1 MKKKVFLLALGLL
14 LLGNSLK
21 AQTSMTVPYGSFE
34 QWSSHPGYSASL
46 MGLSVPIYDTF
57 STPTGWNHLAY
68 PVSGTYSIVPG
79 LSVTINTAIPLVK
92 ASRETGT
99 VPDGTKAVRLQTI
112 MLEDIVNANVY
123 SILSTTLDSTLTQTV
138 FPSVLSTGE
147 VDLETFLPIVT
158 NLLSNMDSVQQIL
171 SSLAL
176 MDVNELI
183 TGGIALGAFE
193 PSRLTGNYKYHSAT
207 TGDNGGVLMLGTHY
221 NTTTQQRDVVGGGA
235 NISLT
240 DITNYTPFTVN
251 YLSLHEL
258 DASFPLQAPDSLIII
273 ILSSASDSMQQ
284 GSYLCLDN
292 LVLWHDTVEITEPD
306 TCAAI
311 ASLTATPDI
320 HEAVINW
327 SATDVV
333 DGYELHYG
341 TAGFTPGGG
350 NQILLTNNTAS
361 LAGLAANTLYDVY
374 VRTRCT
380 DSIYGEWA
388 SLQFQTNPDTC
399 ASVHDLRIENQVYDA
414 FPEYAMNW
422 YSYSRVDYWEIEYGP
437 QGFEPG
443 NGTVVSTD
451 EPLEVFHSEQYG
463 NYWYCT
469 FDIYVWESRGILQ
482 PNTEYAFY
490 VRSVCEDGVYGEWD
504 SVHYR
509 TFCAMVDSIKAWD
522 DNLSVTPD
530 NLISGYVVTWRDTTD
545 SQRWWVEY
553 AEVGNLPG
561 LDGSG
566 FDAYVDTPMFNMPNL
581 KPATQY
587 WVSIASLCG
596 EDNMSDRR
604 WIYFTTPNLEG
615 IEQANELPLAV
626 SPNPA
631 HGSCTVSLPGGEPAE
646 LKLYSLDGRLL
657 QTVAAN
663 GTTVTLQLPAQ
674 GVYLLQ
680 ATTASGTATRKII
693 SK

>member
-1 MKKKVFLLALGLL
+1 MKKKVFFLALGLL

-34 QWSSHPGYSASL
+34 LWSSHSGYSASL
-46 MGLSVPIYDTF
+46 MGLSVPIFDTF
-57 STPTGWNHLAY
+57 STPTGWDHLAY
-68 PVSGTYSIVPG
+68 PVNGTYAIVPG
-79 LSVTINTAIPLVK
+79 LSVTINTAIPLIK

-99 VPDGTKAVRLQTI
+99 VPDGTKAVKLQTI

-158 NLLSNMDSVQQIL
+158 NLLSNMDSIEQIL

-183 TGGIALGAFE
+183 TGGIALGTFE

-240 DITNYTPFTVN
+240 DITNYTPFTVD
-251 YLSLHEL
+251 YLSLHSF
-258 DASFPLQAPDSLIII
+258 DPSFPEQAPDSLIII
-273 ILSSASDSMQQ
+273 ILSSASSTMQQ

-292 LVLWHDTVEITEPD
+292 LVLWHDTVEVTEPD

-341 TAGFTPGGG
+341 IAGFTPGSG
-350 NQILLTNNTAS
+350 NQILLTNNTAT

-380 DSIYGEWA
+380 DSIYGEWTTI
-388 SLQFQTNPDTC
+388 QFQTNPDTC
-399 ASVHDLRIENQVYDA
+399 ASVLNLEVHSIVYDA
-414 FPEYAMNW
+414 FPQYELSW
-422 YSYSRVDYWEIEYGP
+422 WSHSEPDHWEVVYGL
-437 QGFEPG
+437 QGSDVEQ
-443 NGTVVSTD
+443 GTVVTTN
-451 EPLEVFHSEQYG
+451 EHHFAIYELEETGVL
-463 NYWYCT
+463 T
-469 FDIYVWESRGILQ
+469 
-482 PNTEYAFY
+482 PNTSYYFG
-490 VRSVCEDGVYGEWD
+490 VRSVCENDVYGDWEFVEYLTPCAKVGAIVVWDD
-504 SVHYR
+504 SVAVNSANRLEGYR
-509 TFCAMVDSIKAWD
+509 
-522 DNLSVTPD
+522 
-530 NLISGYVVTWRDTTD
+530 VTWTDTNNT
-545 SQRWWVEY
+545 RWYVS
-553 AEVGNLPG
+553 VGDPSNPIPDHWNPG
-561 LDGSG
+561 E
-566 FDAYVDTPMFNMPNL
+566 YVDEPIWHLPELQPN
-581 KPATQY
+581 KQY
-587 WVSIASLCG
+587 YVEVVPLCG
-596 EDNMSDRR
+596 EDNNGESD
-604 WIYFTTPNLEG
+604 WVLFTTPNIEG
-615 IEQANELPLAV
+615 IGQAAELPLAV

-663 GTTVTLQLPAQ
+663 GTAVTLQLPAQ
-674 GVYLLQ
+674 GIYLLQ
-680 ATTASGTATRKII
+680 ATTASGTATRKIV
-693 SK
+693 SR

>member
-46 MGLSVPIYDTF
+46 MGLSVPIFDTF

-68 PVSGTYSIVPG
+68 PVNGTYSIVPG

-99 VPDGTKAVRLQTI
+99 VPNGNKAVKLQTI
-112 MLEDIVNANVY
+112 MLEDIVNTNVY

-158 NLLSNMDSVQQIL
+158 NLLSNMDSIEQML
-171 SSLAL
+171 STLAL

-183 TGGIALGAFE
+183 TGGIALGTFE
-193 PSRLTGNYKYHSAT
+193 PSRLTGSYKYHSAT

-221 NTTTQQRDVVGGGA
+221 NTTTQQRDVVGGGV

-240 DITNYTPFTVN
+240 DITNYTPFTVD

-273 ILSSASDSMQQ
+273 ILSSASTTMQQ
-284 GSYLCLDN
+284 GSYLCVDN
-292 LVLWHDTVEITEPD
+292 LVLWHDTVVVPEPD

-341 TAGFTPGGG
+341 IAGFTLGGG
-350 NQILLTNNTAS
+350 NQILLTNNTAT

-380 DSIYGEWA
+380 DSIYGEWTM
-388 SLQFQTNPDTC
+388 LQFQTNPDTC
-399 ASVHDLRIENQVYDA
+399 ARVVGLQTTYPGADG
-414 FPEYAMNW
+414 FPYYIMEW
-422 YSYSRVDYWEIEYGP
+422 LSYSRVDHWEIEYGP

-451 EPLEVFHSEQYG
+451 EPLEVFHAYHNPNSW
-463 NYWYCT
+463 WYT
-469 FDIYVWESRGILQ
+469 FDIYEWEYQGILQ
-482 PNTEYAFY
+482 PNTEYVFY
-490 VRSVCEDGVYGEWD
+490 VRSVCEEGVYGEWD

-530 NLISGYVVTWRDTTD
+530 NRISGYVVTWRDTTD
-545 SQRWWVEY
+545 SRRWWVEY
-553 AEVGNLPG
+553 GEVGYPY
-561 LDGSG
+561 LDGTG
-566 FDAYVDTPMFNMPNL
+566 FETEVDTPFFSMPAL
-581 KPATQY
+581 LPGTQY
-587 WVSIASLCG
+587 YVSIASLCG
-596 EDNMSDRR
+596 EGNFGDQR
-604 WIYFTTPNLEG
+604 WIYFNTPQLEG
-615 IEQANELPLAV
+615 VEQANSLSLAV

-631 HGSCTVSLPGGEPAE
+631 HGSCTVSLPGEPAE

-657 QTVAAN
+657 QTLAAN
-663 GTTVTLQLPAQ
+663 GTAVTLQLPAQ
-674 GVYLLQ
+674 GIYLLQ
-680 ATTASGTATRKII
+680 ATTASGTATHKII